1 MSNLNVLL
9 LGGHGK
15 VALHLT
21 PLLLARSWNVTSV
34 IRNPAHESEILA
46 LAESDKVSGKLS
58 VLVSSLD
65 DVKTSADAAKI
76 INQVDPDYVVWSAGA
91 GGKGGPSRT
100 IAVDE
105 VAAKAFISASYAHPR
120 VKKFL
125 LVSWIG
131 SRRTKPSWFTDADW
145 SHSRNIFDNVLPTYA
160 KAKLE
165 ADEFLTAHAAVRD
178 RQSVAGKAGVLDAIC
193 LRPGLLTDEPATGR
207 VTLGKTKS
215 EGKVS
220 RENVARVADALLAK
234 EGSKGWVDLL
244 DGEEEIGDAVERVV
258 REGVDVVEGEDVDA
272 MVKRFGL
279 NG

>member
-46 LAESDKVSGKLS
+46 LADPSKARGKLN

-65 DVKTSADAAKI
+65 DIKTSADAAKI
-76 INQVDPDYVVWSAGA
+76 ISQVDPDYVVWSAGA
-91 GGKGGPSRT
+91 GGKGGPERT

-105 VAAKAFISASYAHPR
+105 VAAKAFIDASYLHPR
-120 VKKFL
+120 VRKFL

-131 SRRTKPSWFTDADW
+131 SRRNKPSWFTDADW
-145 SHSRNIFDNVLPTYA
+145 SHSRNTFDNVLPTYA

-165 ADEFLTAHAAVRD
+165 ADEYLTAHAAART
-178 RQSVAGKAGVLDAIC
+178 RKTASGKMGVLDAIC
-193 LRPGLLTDEPATGR
+193 LRPGLLTDEPATGK

-220 RENVARVADALLAK
+220 REDVARVADALLAK
-234 EGSKGWVDLL
+234 DGAKGWFDLL
-244 DGEEEIGDAVERVV
+244 GGEDEVADAVERVV
-258 REGVDVVEGEDVDA
+258 RDKVDVVEGEDVDG

-279 NG
+279 DG